1 MSDLAFGLTG
11 TERAAAKTATRLLA
25 ARPASPV
32 DPHARLAGAL
42 RALAADKK
50 DEADFLATVPVVSLD
65 EWAVAHAPDL
75 IREAETASGVP
86 HWTTRQRRNRLVA
99 AGIRRGYRPT
109 ATDDYDPWSAA

>member
-11 TERAAAKTATRLLA
+11 TERTLAKSAARLLA

-32 DPHARLAGAL
+32 DPHTRLAGAL
-42 RALAADKK
+42 RALAADKEA
-50 DEADFLATVPVVSLD
+50 EADFLASVPVVSLD

-75 IREAETASGVP
+75 IREAETASGIL
-86 HWTTRQRRNRLVA
+86 HWTTRQRRARLVA

-109 ATDDYDPWSAA
+109 TTDDYDPWSAA